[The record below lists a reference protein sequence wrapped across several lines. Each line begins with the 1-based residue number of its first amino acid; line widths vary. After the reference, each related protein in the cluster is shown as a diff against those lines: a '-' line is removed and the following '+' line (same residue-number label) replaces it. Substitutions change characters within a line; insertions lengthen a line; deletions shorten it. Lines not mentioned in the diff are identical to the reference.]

1 MESPHHHQQLLPLEA
16 EAEAEEVESPHH
28 QQEEVH
34 HQLPPSEAKEVHH
47 QRPPSDA
54 EELMPPQL
62 LHPAQS
68 GDLLELHRPSLNLT
82 IPHL

>member
-1 MESPHHHQQLLPLEA
+1 M
-16 EAEAEEVESPHH
+16 ESPHH
-28 QQEEVH
+28 QQEEAEPEEVH
-34 HQLPPSEAKEVHH
+34 HELPPSEANEVHHELPPSEAKEVHH
-47 QRPPSDA
+47 QRPPSEP

>member
-1 MESPHHHQQLLPLEA
+1 M
-16 EAEAEEVESPHH
+16 ESPHH
-28 QQEEVH
+28 QQEEAEPEEVH
-34 HQLPPSEAKEVHH
+34 HELPPSEAKEVHH
-47 QRPPSDA
+47 QRPPSEP

>member
-1 MESPHHHQQLLPLEA
+1 M
-16 EAEAEEVESPHH
+16 ESPHH
-28 QQEEVH
+28 QQEEAEPEEVH
-34 HQLPPSEAKEVHH
+34 HELPPSEAKEVHH
-47 QRPPSDA
+47 QRPPSVA
-54 EELMPPQL
+54 EEVMPPQL